1 MSKKKNKIIQKLTNH
16 YRLLIINDDTY
27 EEKLNFR
34 LNRLNVYV
42 WTTLISLLLIVLT
55 ALLIAFTPLR
65 TYIPGYTSPG
75 LKKNLVKLK
84 LKTDSLA
91 HQLKIR
97 DYYILQFRK
106 VLNNEI
112 SMEEFDKNYK
122 KQIINPDSLKLNP
135 SKNDSLLRKE
145 VEKREKFSTSTG
157 DNHKVYDF
165 IAPAIGEITN
175 QFDIKRKHFAIDIA
189 LKKNTPIKSVAD
201 GTVIFSDWT
210 KDGGNTMIIEHNNGI
225 VSIYKHNKKLLR
237 QSGTTVKQGEVIALS
252 GNSGEK
258 TSAPHLHFELWIKG
272 YPVNPENYIILK
284 K

>member
-157 DNHKVYDF
+157 DNHKAYNF

-210 KDGGNTMIIEHNNGI
+210 KDGGNTMIIEHKNGI
-225 VSIYKHNKKLLR
+225 VSVYKHNKKLLR
-237 QSGTTVKQGEVIALS
+237 QSGTTVEQGEVIALS

>member
-42 WTTLISLLLIVLT
+42 WTTLITLLLIILT

-65 TYIPGYTSPG
+65 MYIPGYTSPG

-157 DNHKVYDF
+157 NNHKVYDF

-210 KDGGNTMIIEHNNGI
+210 KDGGNTMIIEHKNGI
-225 VSIYKHNKKLLR
+225 VSVYKHNKKLLR
-237 QSGTTVKQGEVIALS
+237 QSGTTVEQGEVIALS

>member
-157 DNHKVYDF
+157 NNHKVYDF

-210 KDGGNTMIIEHNNGI
+210 KDGGNTMIIEHKNGI